1 VVFVDIDEV
10 AVPVEVWDRA
20 TAGDMDARHQ
30 VRALVH
36 ELVVYQHALSVSAA
50 THVVVRTRELVRLGL
65 LDEEVLKA
73 PPRP

>member
-10 AVPVEVWDRA
+10 AVPVEVWGRV
-20 TAGDMDARHQ
+20 TAGDIDARQQ

-36 ELVVYQHALSVSAA
+36 ELLVYQHALSVSPV
-50 THVVVRTRELVRLGL
+50 THVVVRTRELARLGL